1 MKKIL
6 ALVGA
11 VLLVASCT
19 KDVEQRVEMA
29 TGEGAMRLGVAMQSE
44 LTDAQELVIKIYKTD
59 GEAETLVR
67 RYTSLNDVAEPLALL
82 AGDYVAK
89 VEVGRKHIVSLDEKF
104 YYGETPFTV
113 VAGEVEAVTVDCK
126 MQSTVVGV
134 AYDASVAEKLNAG
147 FFTTIAI
154 DDKYDAEAIMTGDVY
169 SLKFTE
175 SGEGFVI
182 MPEGETSLFWHFEG
196 THAENGDI
204 VKEAVIENVKPATK
218 YTIKLKF
225 SEDAPGGI
233 YIEATVDET
242 IEERDDNIS
251 FSPDPSII
259 GVGFDISEEQVST
272 GAAREYKVSAL
283 ATIKTIGLIAD
294 GVEFDLMNNMYDG
307 VTVVKSDATEEYTIT
322 ISETFFENVAG
333 GHNSITF
340 HIEDVDGGKLNKEV
354 AYNVQGV
361 MPISTTDYDLWFG
374 NVAFK
379 ANVIDDSGAVKIAY
393 RANGGAWT
401 TVDATEGADGLY
413 TASGTDFA
421 AEKEYE
427 YKLVVGDA
435 DSGKTLAHTTA
446 AGAQVPNGDMEA
458 WSTSNDVIYPY
469 AAGDSP
475 FWLTGNDGAK
485 MAKTTL
491 TEPSTDVHAG
501 TSGSRSAYLK
511 SKFASVM
518 GIGKFAAGNLFVG
531 SFEMTGIDGIVK
543 FGREFNFTAKPKA
556 ITFWMKHNEG
566 AIDREGDI
574 KDKRPGKPVPTVDIC
589 TANIIIT
596 NWTEPYAVNT
606 KDTSTFFTMEDL
618 KTMDGV
624 IGYAYYQSEQSNTEW
639 KEYTLDI
646 TYREDM
652 KNEKPTMLVISF
664 TPSGYG
670 DYFCGSTES
679 WMYVDDIRLTY

>member
-19 KDVEQRVEMA
+19 KDMEQRVEMA

-44 LTDAQELVIKIYKTD
+44 VTDAQELVIKIYKTD
-59 GEAETLVR
+59 GETETLVR
-67 RYTSLNDVAEPLALL
+67 RYTSLNDVKEPLALL

-89 VEVGRKHIVSLDEKF
+89 VQVGQKRVVSLDEKF

-113 VAGEVEAVTVDCK
+113 VAGEVEAVTVDCT
-126 MQSTVVGV
+126 MQSTVVSV
-134 AYDASVAEKLNAG
+134 QYDATVAEKLDAG

-154 DDKYDAEAIMTGDVY
+154 DDEYDAEAVKTGDVH
-169 SLKFTE
+169 SLTFAE
-175 SGEGFVI
+175 SGEGYVM

-196 THAENGDI
+196 KHQENGDI
-204 VKEAVIENVKPATK
+204 VKEAVIADVKPATK
-218 YTIKLKF
+218 YTIKLRF

-242 IEERDDNIS
+242 VEEKDDNIS
-251 FSPDPSII
+251 FSPDPTIL
-259 GVGFDISEEQVST
+259 GVGFDMSEEQVST
-272 GAAREYKVSAL
+272 GAARQYKVSAL
-283 ATIKTIGLIAD
+283 ATINTIDIIAD
-294 GVEFDLMNNMYDG
+294 GVEFDLMNETYDG
-307 VTVVKSDATEEYTIT
+307 VTIVKSEGTEEYTIT
-322 ISETFFENVAG
+322 ISEEFFLNVAG
-333 GHNSITF
+333 GHNVITF

-379 ANVIDDSGAVKIAY
+379 ANVIDTTGTVKIAY

-413 TASGTDFA
+413 TATGSNFA
-421 AEKEYE
+421 AEKNYE
-427 YKLVVGDA
+427 YKLVVNDT
-435 DSGKTLAHTTA
+435 DSGKILAHTTA
-446 AGAQVPNGDMEA
+446 AGAQIPNGDMEA

-469 AAGDSP
+469 ASGASP

-485 MAKTTL
+485 MANATL
-491 TEPSTDVHAG
+491 TKSSTDVRP
-501 TSGSRSAYLK
+501 GSTGQYSAHLM
-511 SKFASVM
+511 SQFASVM

-531 SFEMTGIDGIVK
+531 TFSMSGLDGTVN
-543 FGREFNFTAKPKA
+543 FGRDFNFTAKPKA
-556 ITFWMKHNEG
+556 FTFWMKHNEG
-566 AIDREGDI
+566 TINQNS
-574 KDKRPGKPVPTVDIC
+574 GKPASGPDMC

-596 NWTEPYAVNT
+596 SWTEPYAVNT
-606 KDTSTFFTMEDL
+606 KDQSTFFKMEDL
-618 KTMDGV
+618 ATMDGV
-624 IGYAYYQSEQSNTEW
+624 IGYAYHQTTTSNTEW
-639 KEYTLDI
+639 TEYTLDI
-646 TYREDM
+646 VYREDM
-652 KNEKPTMLVISF
+652 KNVKPTMLVVSF

-679 WMYVDDIRLTY
+679 WMYVDDVRLTY

>member
-1 MKKIL
+1 MTMKKIL

-44 LTDAQELVIKIYKTD
+44 VTDTQEMVIKIYKTD
-59 GEAETLVR
+59 GQTETLVR
-67 RYTSLNDVAEPLALL
+67 RYTSLDDVTEPLALL

-89 VEVGRKHIVSLDEKF
+89 VQVGQKRVVSLDEKF
-104 YYGETPFTV
+104 YYGETRFTV

-126 MQSTVVGV
+126 MLSTVVNV
-134 AYDASVAEKLNAG
+134 TYDASVAEKLDAG
-147 FFTTIAI
+147 FFTTVAI
-154 DDKYDAEAIMTGDVY
+154 DNEYDAEAIKTGDVY

-182 MPEGETSLFWHFEG
+182 MPESETSLFWHFEG
-196 THAENGDI
+196 THAENGNI

-225 SEDAPGGI
+225 SKDAPGGI

-242 IEERDDNIS
+242 IEEMDDNIS
-251 FSPDPSII
+251 FSPDPTII
-259 GVGFDISEEQVST
+259 GVGFDMGEEQVST
-272 GAAREYKVSAL
+272 GAARQYKVSAL
-283 ATIKTIGLIAD
+283 ATINTIELLAD
-294 GVEFDLMNNMYDG
+294 GAEFDLINNTYDG
-307 VTVVKSDATEEYTIT
+307 VDVVKSEGMEEYTIT
-322 ISETFFENVAG
+322 IGETFFQNVAG
-333 GHNSITF
+333 GRNLITF
-340 HIEDVDGGKLNKEV
+340 HVEDVDGGKLNKEV

-361 MPISTTDYDLWFG
+361 MPISTADYDLWFG

-379 ANVIDDSGAVKIAY
+379 ANVIDATGAVKIAY

-401 TVDATEGADGLY
+401 MADATEGADGVY

-421 AEKEYE
+421 AEKIYE
-427 YKLVVGDA
+427 YKLVVGDV

-446 AGAQVPNGDMEA
+446 AGAQIPNGDMEA
-458 WSTSNDVIYPY
+458 WSTSGDVIYPY
-469 AAGDSP
+469 AAGASP

-485 MAKTTL
+485 MANATL
-491 TEPSTDVHAG
+491 TKSSTDVRP
-501 TSGSRSAYLK
+501 GSTGQYSAYLK
-511 SKFASVM
+511 SQFASVM
-518 GIGKFAAGNLFVG
+518 GIGKFAAGNLFIG
-531 SFEMTGIDGIVK
+531 DFSLSGLDGTVK

-556 ITFWMKHNEG
+556 LTFWMKHHEG
-566 AIDREGDI
+566 TID
-574 KDKRPGKPVPTVDIC
+574 KNSGKPASGPDTC

-606 KDTSTFFTMEDL
+606 KDQSTFFTMADL
-618 KTMDGV
+618 ATMDGV
-624 IGYAYYQSEQSNTEW
+624 IGYAYHQTTTSNTEW
-639 KEYTLDI
+639 TEYTLDI
-646 TYREDM
+646 IYREDM
-652 KNEKPTMLVISF
+652 KDAKPTMLVVSF